1 MQHGQSLRLLQVKR
15 DCTLASVGAEEEA
28 ALAGKARWK
37 LAQHVSLRRLDR
49 DDHGAQIGEQRA
61 AVRAGEVAG
70 QIEDSDARRAVR
82 PESAVSLLLP
92 RAERSDFFQYP
103 LRPVDDRVIDEFAI
117 DLDRRTA
124 LALRP
129 CERVDNPLREG
140 DLRRARG
147 KDAVDYGDL
156 VRVDAHLALEAE
168 PESGTRRSLEPL
180 LIRQIDPY
188 RVERWFNTGCA
199 RRRDDSGAGVA
210 QLRLFPGP
218 CHVDIEREVSGTE
231 GNAPDPGTR
240 RQNLVNLAEAARRF
254 DDRDQIDRPRLQ
266 PMLSFDLR
274 EKPIDR
280 S

>member
-82 PESAVSLLLP
+82 PESAASLSLP
-92 RAERSDFFQYP
+92 RAERCDFFQYP
-103 LRPVDDRVIDEFAI
+103 LRPVDDRVIDEFAV
-117 DLDRRTA
+117 DLDRRAA
-124 LALRP
+124 LSLRP
-129 CERVDNPLREG
+129 RERVDNPLREG

-147 KDAVDYGDL
+147 KDAVDDWDL

-168 PESGTRRSLEPL
+168 PQGAIGRGLEPL
-180 LIRQIDPY
+180 LIGQIDPY
-188 RVERWFNTGCA
+188 RVERWFDSSRA
-199 RRRDDSGAGVA
+199 RRRDNPS
-210 QLRLFPGP
+210 
-218 CHVDIEREVSGTE
+218 
-231 GNAPDPGTR
+231 
-240 RQNLVNLAEAARRF
+240 
-254 DDRDQIDRPRLQ
+254 
-266 PMLSFDLR
+266 
-274 EKPIDR
+274 
-280 S
+280 